1 MSGVTIYDVAERA
14 GVSIKSV
21 SRVLNGE
28 RNVSEALRNKVQAAV
43 DALGYRPSLSARG
56 LAGASSYLIAALVD
70 ADLTVEH
77 WRSGRGNDYL
87 SRMELGAL
95 MECRHAGYHLL
106 IELIDVASPHL
117 EREIAALVSSLR
129 PDGLILTPPVSDAT
143 PVLDALDRRG
153 LPYVRLGAEADLTR
167 GRRVYMDDHRAAY
180 DLTAHLARLGHRD
193 IGFIIGN
200 ARYAASRAR
209 REGFESAMARH
220 GLAVRPEWVVEG
232 DFTFQSGLE
241 CGARLLAQA
250 PRPTAIFASNDD
262 MAFGVL
268 QAAARLGLSTPADLS
283 VVGFDDAPGAQFSVP
298 QLTTV
303 RQPVAEMAETAA
315 RMLISIAQAKSDEGV
330 ERVHQAAYTLI
341 ARGSSAPPPLAMAGG
356 PGPA

>member
-1 MSGVTIYDVAERA
+1 MSGVTIYDVAARA

-28 RNVSEALRNKVQAAV
+28 RNVSEALRGKVQAAV
-43 DALGYRPSLSARG
+43 DDLGYRPSLSARG

-106 IELIDVASPHL
+106 VELVDVASPNL
-117 EREIAALVSSLR
+117 EREMLAMISSLR
-129 PDGLILTPPVSDAT
+129 PDGLILTPPVSDCSV
-143 PVLDALDRRG
+143 VLDALDQRG
-153 LPYVRLGAEADLTR
+153 AVYVRLGAEAELSR
-167 GRRVYMDDHRAAY
+167 GRRVYMDDRRAAY
-180 DLTAHLARLGHRD
+180 DMTVHLARLGHKD
-193 IGFIIGN
+193 IGFIIGSP
-200 ARYAASRAR
+200 RYAASRLR
-209 REGFESAMARH
+209 REGFETAMQRH
-220 GLAVRPEWVVEG
+220 GLAVRPEWVLEG

-241 CGARLLAQA
+241 CGARLLARE
-250 PRPTAIFASNDD
+250 PRPTAVFASNDD

-268 QAAARLGLSTPADLS
+268 QAAVRQGLSAPADLS
-283 VVGFDDAPGAQFSVP
+283 VVGFDDAPGAQFSAP

-303 RQPVAEMAETAA
+303 RQPVAEMAEAA
-315 RMLISIAQAKSDEGV
+315 TRMLIAIAQNKSDASV
-330 ERVHQAAYTLI
+330 ERVHQVGYTLI
-341 ARGSSAPPPLAMAGG
+341 ARESSAPPPARRA
-356 PGPA
+356 AAN

>member
-1 MSGVTIYDVAERA
+1 MSGVTIYDVAAQA

-28 RNVSEALRNKVQAAV
+28 PNVSDALRAKVEAAV

-95 MECRHAGYHLL
+95 MECRHAGYHLM
-106 IELIDVASPHL
+106 IELVDVNSPGV
-117 EREIAALVSSLR
+117 EREIQAMVSSLR
-129 PDGLILTPPVSDAT
+129 PAGLILTPPVSDCRL
-143 PVLDALDRRG
+143 VLDVLDRRG
-153 LPYVRLGAEADLTR
+153 SHYVRLGSEIQLGR

-180 DLTAHLARLGHRD
+180 DMTMHLAGLGHRD
-193 IGFIIGN
+193 IGFIIGS
-200 ARYAASRAR
+200 ARYAASQSR
-209 REGFESAMARH
+209 REGFVSAMAH
-220 GLAVRPEWVVEG
+220 QGLEVRPEWILEG

-241 CGARLLAQA
+241 CGARMLAQTQ
-250 PRPTAIFASNDD
+250 RPTAIFASNDD

-268 QAAARLGLSTPADLS
+268 QAAVRQGLSVPAELS
-283 VVGFDDAPGAQFSVP
+283 VVGFDDAPGAQFTTP

-303 RQPVAEMAETAA
+303 RQPVAEMAEMAA
-315 RMLISIAQAKSDEGV
+315 RMLIAIAQA
-330 ERVHQAAYTLI
+330 
-341 ARGSSAPPPLAMAGG
+341 P
-356 PGPA
+356 

>member
-28 RNVSEALRNKVQAAV
+28 RNVSEALRAKVQAAV
-43 DALGYRPSLSARG
+43 DHLHYRPSLSARG

-106 IELIDVASPHL
+106 IELVDMASPNL
-117 EREIAALVSSLR
+117 EREILAMMSSLR
-129 PDGLILTPPVSDAT
+129 PDGLILTPPVSDSSV
-143 PVLDALDRRG
+143 VLDALDRRG
-153 LPYVRLGAEADLTR
+153 ALYVRLGAETELTR
-167 GRRVYMDDHRAAY
+167 GRRVYMDDHRAAH
-180 DLTAHLARLGHRD
+180 DMTVHLARMGHKD
-193 IGFIIGN
+193 VGFIIGSS
-200 ARYAASRAR
+200 RYAASRLR
-209 REGFESAMARH
+209 REGFETAMQRH
-220 GLAVRPEWVVEG
+220 GLTVRPEWVLEG

-241 CGARLLAQA
+241 CGARLLAQD

-262 MAFGVL
+262 MAFGVM
-268 QAAARLGLSTPADLS
+268 QAAARRGLSVPSELS
-283 VVGFDDAPGAQFSVP
+283 VVGFDDAPGAQFSSP

-303 RQPVAEMAETAA
+303 RQPVAEMAEAA
-315 RMLISIAQAKSDEGV
+315 TRMLIAIAQTKSEESV
-330 ERVHQAAYTLI
+330 ERVHQVGYTLM
-341 ARGSSAPPPLAMAGG
+341 ARESSAPPPLRASA
-356 PGPA
+356 AL

>member
-1 MSGVTIYDVAERA
+1 MSGVTIYDVAARA

-28 RNVSEALRNKVQAAV
+28 RNVSDALKHKVQLAV

-106 IELIDVASPHL
+106 IELIDVVSPNL
-117 EREIAALVSSLR
+117 EREITALISSLR
-129 PDGLILTPPVSDAT
+129 PDGLILTPPVSDSAL
-143 PVLDALDRRG
+143 VLDVLDRRG
-153 LPYVRLGAEADLTR
+153 IPYVRLGAETEPGR

-180 DLTAHLARLGHRD
+180 DMTVHLARLGHRD
-193 IGFIIGN
+193 IGFVIGN
-200 ARYAASRAR
+200 ARYAASRSR
-209 REGFESAMARH
+209 REGFETAMARQ
-220 GLAVRPEWVVEG
+220 GLQVRPEWVLEG

-241 CGARLLAQA
+241 CGARMLAQS
-250 PRPTAIFASNDD
+250 PRPTAVFASNDD
-262 MAFGVL
+262 MAFGIL
-268 QAAARLGLSTPADLS
+268 QAATRRGLSVPADLS
-283 VVGFDDAPGAQFSVP
+283 VVGFDDAPGAQFSSP

-303 RQPVAEMAETAA
+303 RQPVAEMAEIAA
-315 RMLISIAQAKSDEGV
+315 RMLIGIAQAKSDEAV
-330 ERVHQAAYTLI
+330 ERVHQAAYALI
-341 ARGSSAPPPLAMAGG
+341 ARESSAPPPIQLSA
-356 PGPA
+356 PS